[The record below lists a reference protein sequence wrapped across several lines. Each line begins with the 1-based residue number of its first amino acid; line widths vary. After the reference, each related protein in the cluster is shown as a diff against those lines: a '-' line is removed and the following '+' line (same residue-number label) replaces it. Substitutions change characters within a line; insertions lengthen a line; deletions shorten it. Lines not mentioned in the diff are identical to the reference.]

1 MELGQTTVALRHLE
15 LLFRKN
21 KERSLNRGTSVE
33 QAAARARLANVLI
46 LQQNF
51 GAALV
56 EVRLTELATL
66 GWLIGAWWAA

>member
-15 LLFRKN
+15 LLFGKN
-21 KERSLNRGTSVE
+21 KEQSLNRGTSVE

-56 EVRLTELATL
+56 EVRLIDLATL

>member
-1 MELGQTTVALRHLE
+1 MELGQTTVALRHFE

-21 KERSLNRGTSVE
+21 KERSLNHGTSVE
-33 QAAARARLANVLI
+33 QAAARARLADVLI

-56 EVRLTELATL
+56 EVRLTDLATL
-66 GWLIGAWWAA
+66 SWLIGAWWAA